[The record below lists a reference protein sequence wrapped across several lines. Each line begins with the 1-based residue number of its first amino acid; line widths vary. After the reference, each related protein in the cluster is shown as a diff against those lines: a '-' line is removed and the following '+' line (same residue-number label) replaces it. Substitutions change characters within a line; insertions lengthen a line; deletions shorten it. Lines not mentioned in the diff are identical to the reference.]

1 MFRNTQAARKSMLF
15 AVVLGGAL
23 AVPGASSQSSNAA
36 PTAPAPAKP
45 VPAAGRTSLAATR
58 VPMREQMYYQALW
71 GIDSLKVKYTES
83 GEMIRFSYRIVD
95 PAKAAPLNDKK
106 AEPALYDPQAGV
118 QLVVPQMEKIGK
130 LRQSSTPVDG
140 KTYWMAF
147 SNSGRRVR
155 PGDRVN
161 VTIGNFHAMNL
172 VVE

>member
-1 MFRNTQAARKSMLF
+1 MFTNTQAERKSTLF
-15 AVVLGGAL
+15 AVVLLGAL
-23 AVPGASSQSSNAA
+23 AVPAASSQSANAA
-36 PTAPAPAKP
+36 PSAPAPAKP
-45 VPAAGRTSLAATR
+45 VPAVGRTSLAATR

-83 GEMIRFSYRIVD
+83 GEMIRFSYRVVD

-118 QLVVPQMEKIGK
+118 QLGVPQMEKIGK